1 MEKKKIQL
9 DLPESKNSD
18 KPFVLIFAEPA
29 AVETLKSANKVF
41 SEHTEGLTT
50 VNGMETPESTGSGNE
65 AADTTFS

>member
-1 MEKKKIQL
+1 MEKKKIQI
-9 DLPESKNSD
+9 DLPESTSAD
-18 KPFVLIFAEPA
+18 KPFVLIFAEPS

-50 VNGMETPESTGSGNE
+50 DSASETPESTGSGNE